1 MQVPQFPESWQI
13 GLQSAAY
20 LSALCLVAIQVGI
33 GIIMKSSQTGG
44 KYTFSSSGLV
54 IISEFLK
61 MILSASLLLRHCM
74 KQSRNRAEESG
85 PGYALLI
92 PVAPSPRSSSPD
104 ELIGLKSIEEEEEKA
119 SQETLREDV
128 ELGHDIPVLKTNLF
142 VSWVA
147 ALGEVSVETR
157 YGFANLALLYCL
169 INNTIFVSYKLA
181 DPGTIALTRSG
192 VIFITAFVMVT
203 ALRSKITT
211 VQWVAIVIQL
221 CGLITTQYRPE
232 VGSSYP
238 YSTYIVLLAQVFVS
252 SVAGV
257 YNQSLLKGDS
267 ASLHAQNTMLYAFGV
282 VINAMIHTTIRIVKP
297 EEPSLFAGYTNL
309 PSYLVILSNV
319 FIGLAITAVY
329 KYADAVIKCLATA
342 VATGILLFL
351 SPAISGTSMTPLA
364 VPGGLIVFISSWLYV
379 TSPAV
384 LIKFIILPFATITT
398 ILIITL
404 LETVSFSDHISKPTS
419 PNTSII
425 HSPFNTTLGFMK
437 WNHHL
442 PDRIPLI
449 QKYEPFFHTIHYS
462 MPLPDEKDSE
472 LHNLTHDAWQNPLV
486 NYVQIARTMQF
497 ILDQPAN
504 SSANEITG
512 LLFLHFDAWIDPL
525 SFATEDF
532 SKIWIAYT
540 QAYGGPQYICGTSRA
555 QFGGWVGLNADRN
568 WHYPLLSAQVDLA
581 SANTSYIFNKDEWC
595 IGWSDIYY
603 IPREYFAD
611 YVYLAA
617 FYGAQNAFHE
627 LVIPSIMRIIDQ
639 TRRRKDFSSIIN
651 YLGHCFGG
659 CCAPGADMN
668 QLMSHRCGHKLDYL
682 GNWDVINAHY
692 ERLDKEAER
701 LGTEVE
707 ERETVRWGNF
717 SAFGKSLTEGER
729 RRLAEMVVRPP
740 PNHWRWDQI
749 NFAFNETGLE
759 PPPAAGPG
767 KERNEGEAKS
777 ERSVDDGSEGTEN
790 SKEWLASLVSSKMRK
805 RKSSNDMVDGLWAWR
820 VVYRSL

>member
-1 MQVPQFPESWQI
+1 MQIPQFPESWQI

-74 KQSRNRAEESG
+74 KQLRNRAEESG
-85 PGYALLI
+85 PGYAFLI
-92 PVAPSPRSSSPD
+92 PLTPSPRSSSPD
-104 ELIGLKSIEEEEEKA
+104 ELIGLKSIEEEEEEEEKA
-119 SQETLREDV
+119 SEETLREDV
-128 ELGHDIPVLKTNLF
+128 ELGYDIPVPKTNLF
-142 VSWVA
+142 VSWVG
-147 ALGEVSVETR
+147 ALCEVSVETR

-203 ALRSKITT
+203 ALRSKIST

-238 YSTYIVLLAQVFVS
+238 YSTYIVLLSQVFVS

-351 SPAISGTSMTPLA
+351 SPAISGTSMTPLT

-384 LIKFIILPFATITT
+384 KSPDEESIKFIILPLATITT

-442 PDRIPLI
+442 PERIPLI
-449 QKYEPFFHTIHYS
+449 QKYEPFFHTVHYS

-486 NYVQIARTMQF
+486 NYAQIARTMQF
-497 ILDQPAN
+497 ILDQPAK

-555 QFGGWVGLNADRN
+555 QFGGWIGLNADRN
-568 WHYPLLSAQVDLA
+568 WHYPLLSAQADLA

-627 LVIPSIMRIIDQ
+627 LVIPTIMRIIDQ
-639 TRRRKDFSSIIN
+639 TRREKDFSSIIN

-692 ERLDKEAER
+692 DRLDKEAER
-701 LGTEVE
+701 LGTEAE
-707 ERETVRWGNF
+707 ERET
-717 SAFGKSLTEGER
+717 R
-729 RRLAEMVVRPP
+729 RKFAEMVVRPP

-759 PPPAAGPG
+759 PPPAAGAD
-767 KERNEGEAKS
+767 KEGNEREAKLE
-777 ERSVDDGSEGTEN
+777 ERSVVDGSEGAEY
-790 SKEWLASLVSSKMRK
+790 SKEWLARY
-805 RKSSNDMVDGLWAWR
+805 G
-820 VVYRSL
+820 